1 MQIKILK
8 NHRQEKNSHKQVVDC
23 RLSVV
28 GSATSQQKGFSMI
41 EAVIYSALLAVVV
54 STAIYFMTYIFDA
67 YKKVFA
73 QREVMSNV
81 QFALDLI
88 TEETR
93 FAKNI
98 YTPTS
103 TFANDN
109 GQLSIETNQNPPTGE
124 TATFIDFYLDNG
136 RIYMKRESQTEIPLT
151 SNQVKVNKMRFA
163 YLNPANA
170 PEGVQI
176 FIEAQFNTTSALLRD
191 QTLIDFTTSAIIR
204 YR

>member
-1 MQIKILK
+1 MQIKIIK
-8 NHRQEKNSHKQVVDC
+8 NHRKERDCNKQV
-23 RLSVV
+23 S
-28 GSATSQQKGFSMI
+28 SFATSQQKGFSMI

-54 STAIYFMTYIFDA
+54 STAIYFMTNIFDA

-109 GQLSIETNQNPPTGE
+109 GQLSIETNQNLPTGE

-151 SNQVKVNKMRFA
+151 SNQVKVGKMRFA

-176 FIEAQFNTTSALLRD
+176 FIEAQFNTTSASLRD
-191 QTLIDFTTSAIIR
+191 QTLMDFTTSAIIR